1 MSKAIQHA
9 VPFVPRFF
17 VLFHKL
23 GDRDR
28 DLTLG
33 PHVDAKTEVMFVF
46 WGWGEG
52 RTITSVPMRDG
63 RGSKFLPCL
72 RQVLICY

>member
-1 MSKAIQHA
+1 M
-9 VPFVPRFF
+9 PRFF
-17 VLFHKL
+17 GLFHKL

-33 PHVDAKTEVMFVF
+33 SQMVGAKTEVLIVF

-52 RTITSVPMRDG
+52 ITITSVPMRDG

-72 RQVLICY
+72 RQVICYGMLWNFCD